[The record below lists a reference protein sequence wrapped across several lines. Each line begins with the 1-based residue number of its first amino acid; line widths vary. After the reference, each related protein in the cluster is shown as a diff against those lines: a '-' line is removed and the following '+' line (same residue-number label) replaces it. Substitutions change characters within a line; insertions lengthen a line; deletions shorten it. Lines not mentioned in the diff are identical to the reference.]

1 MRARLTIIVALLI
14 ALAGFAFVIA
24 PPLRAAEEDKGVL
37 ANLISKALSSP
48 STTVSIGAVDGA
60 LSSDATIKDI
70 VLSDRDGPWL
80 KLDKARLVWSRLA
93 LLKRRLE
100 VDQLEIGHLQFL
112 RKPLPAPAGATAPA
126 QSAAGGSQT
135 DAPILPEL
143 PLKVIIKDFGV
154 SELVLGAPIVGQE
167 AHLTIKGKAT
177 LGPPSEGLDLS
188 LDAHRLDAGGA
199 FVAKLG
205 FVPQSTT
212 LNVDVNFDEPAGG
225 LISRLALPGAP
236 PLKLTLTGAGP
247 LDKFNAKLAF
257 EAGPDIGANGG
268 VDLTRE
274 GDARRLSL
282 KLASRVE
289 GLAPSVIKPVF
300 AGETTLDGDML
311 INDDSSLSLSGL
323 HLVSANARL
332 DIEGTVGA
340 DRTLDVKIHAGAIPG
355 APKIGKLDFNAAIQG
370 AASAPKINAKFD
382 AEKLDFDQ
390 GALERAI
397 ASFSAEPNGA
407 LDAPATRIA
416 LAGDATASGLKLS
429 DKALDHA
436 VGSDVKLTFRAKA
449 SPEGALDVETLQANA
464 VALNLSYAGLLSSEK
479 AKGAVMIEAPDLSH
493 FAALAGK
500 ALKGAAT
507 IKADIDGSPKTQAL
521 AATFD
526 GHVNNLATG
535 VAAADGWTGGQL
547 TLSGVAESLAGGGF
561 GFRKLALS
569 GAHGQAMLDGAIG
582 ADRANLKGE
591 IDTPDARALDPRIQ
605 GKATIVG
612 AITGE
617 GGRLNADVTASLDDG
632 RLMDR
637 PTSGLALKLTAQDLT
652 GVLDAHAALSGDIGR
667 QPLQGALHVAKQA
680 EGGWKADGLSFSFGS
695 AQLDGDVA
703 LGADSLASGKVT
715 LNVGNFDDLSPL
727 LLTRLAGAL
736 RAEIDLAAAD
746 GRQNAHIAAK
756 SDKLTFGANSLA
768 GLDTDLAAADVFGR
782 KILSGAAKLAK
793 ANVGGETIADVNL
806 KASAGADGS
815 DLALAAKAR
824 GLALQARGRLTADAV
839 SRFDLMSFSAVGNG
853 QKLAL
858 SQPASF
864 AFGGDGVD
872 IKNFALGINAGRVSI
887 DGHAGSSLDLRLKL
901 AAAPLAVA
909 DLAKPGLGLQGVADG
924 EATISGGADAP
935 SGDWRIQLKGVSAP
949 QMRSAGLSPV
959 DIAGSGRLGGGRT
972 TLDVALKAGAA
983 SALRA
988 TGAAPLK
995 SDGALDI
1002 AVAGKLD
1009 AGLANSMLSA
1019 SGQRLAGAVAVDA
1032 HLRGPIAKPLAK
1044 GSVTMTGGVFSDET
1058 LGLKLTGIDALIAAE
1073 GDQVRIERLKAST
1086 SNGGTLNVSGQARL
1100 DAEAGFPGSIHI
1112 ASQRAQLVNI
1122 DVVAASVDLGLDV
1135 TGALA
1140 RDPKVSGR
1148 VAVDSMDISVPER
1161 LGGVSAPLQ
1170 GVKHLN
1176 PSETAKA
1183 RLALDEKAKRG
1194 RAASPFNAALAIV
1207 VSAPNRVFVRG
1218 RGIDA
1223 ELGGELKVNG
1233 TTNKP
1238 QIDGGFEMRRGSL
1251 SMLGK
1256 RLDFTSG
1263 KIQFLGDVIPE
1274 LDMVAETQAGDITAR
1289 ITVTG
1294 PANKPTFAFSSDPS
1308 LPQDEILSRVLFQ
1321 KTSGSLSPVQALQ
1334 LANAAAELAGGGD
1347 SFERLRKTLGVDSL
1361 DVSTDSTG
1369 GAAVGVTRAIND
1381 RISVGV
1387 KSGAKPQD
1395 NGVNLDLDVTR
1406 HIRLQGGV
1414 DAGGGSSAGVGAQW
1428 EY

>member
-1 MRARLTIIVALLI
+1 MRARLGVIAALLVALA
-14 ALAGFAFVIA
+14 ALAFIIA
-24 PPLRAAEEDKGVL
+24 PLSAAEEDKGVL

-48 STTVSIGAVDGA
+48 STKVSIGAVDGA
-60 LSSDATIKDI
+60 LSSDATIRDI

-93 LLKRRLE
+93 LFKRRLE

-112 RKPLPAPAGATAPA
+112 RKPLPAPAGATPPAPTTDAAPA
-126 QSAAGGSQT
+126 DT
-135 DAPILPEL
+135 PILPEL
-143 PLKVIIKDFGV
+143 PVKVIIKDFGV
-154 SELVLGAPIVGQE
+154 ADLALGAPVVGAE
-167 AHLTIKGKAT
+167 AHLAIKGRAT

-205 FVPQSTT
+205 FVPQSAT

-225 LISRLALPGAP
+225 LVSTLANLPGAP
-236 PLKLTLTGAGP
+236 PVKLSLAGAGP

-257 EAGPDIGANGG
+257 EAGPSIGANGG

-274 GDARRLSL
+274 GPARRLGL
-282 KLASRVE
+282 KLQSRVE
-289 GLAPSVIKPVF
+289 GLAPSVIRPVF

-311 INDDSSLSLSGL
+311 IRDDSSLTLSGL

-340 DRTLDVKIHAGAIPG
+340 DRALDVKIHAGAIPG
-355 APKIGKLDFNAAIQG
+355 APKIGKLDFNATIAG
-370 AASAPKINAKFD
+370 AASAPKIDAKFD
-382 AEKLDFDQ
+382 AEKLAFDQ
-390 GALERAI
+390 GGLDRLI

-416 LAGDATASGLKLS
+416 LMGDAAASGLKLA

-436 VGSDVKLTFRAKA
+436 VGSDLKLTFRAKA
-449 SPEGALDVETLQANA
+449 SPEGALDVETLQAA
-464 VALNLSYAGLLSSEK
+464 ATALNLSYTGLLSSEK
-479 AKGAVMIEAPDLSH
+479 AKGAVVIEAPDLSH

-500 ALKGAAT
+500 ALKGVAT
-507 IKADIDGSPKTQAL
+507 VTADIEGSPKTHAL
-521 AATFD
+521 AASFD
-526 GHVNNLATG
+526 GHVSNLATG
-535 VAAADGWTGGQL
+535 VAGVDGWTGGAL

-561 GFRKLALS
+561 GFRKLALL
-569 GAHGQAMLDGAIG
+569 GRHGRALLDGAIG
-582 ADRANLKGE
+582 GDKANLKGE
-591 IDTPDARALDPRIQ
+591 IDAPDARVVDPRIL
-605 GKATIVG
+605 GKATIAG
-612 AITGE
+612 AVTGA
-617 GGRLNADVTASLDDG
+617 GDRLNADVTASLDDG

-637 PTSGLALKLTAQDLT
+637 PTSGLALKLNAQDLT
-652 GVLDAHAALSGDIGR
+652 GALDARASLSGDIGR
-667 QPLQGALHVAKQA
+667 QPLQGALHIAKQSD
-680 EGGWKADGLSFSFGS
+680 GGWKADGLSFSLGS
-695 AQLDGDVA
+695 ARLDGDLA
-703 LGADSLASGKVT
+703 LAADFLAAGKVAVT
-715 LNVGNFDDLSPL
+715 IGNFDDLSPL

-736 RAEIDLAAAD
+736 RAEIALTATD
-746 GRQNAHIAAK
+746 GRQNAHIVAK
-756 SDKLTFGANSLA
+756 SDKLAFAANSLS
-768 GLDTDLAAADVFGR
+768 GLDADLTATDIYGR
-782 KILSGAAKLAK
+782 KILSGDVKLAK
-793 ANVGGETIADVNL
+793 ASVGGETIADL
-806 KASAGADGS
+806 SFKASGATDSS
-815 DLALAAKAR
+815 DLAVAAKAR
-824 GLALQARGRLTADAV
+824 GLALQARGKLVADAI
-839 SRFDLMSFSAVGNG
+839 SRFELASLSATGNG
-853 QKLAL
+853 QKLSLAH
-858 SQPASF
+858 PASF

-872 IKNFALGINAGRVSI
+872 IKNFALGINAGRVSV
-887 DGHAGSSLDLRLKL
+887 DGHAGAALDLRLKL
-901 AAAPLAVA
+901 AAVPLAAA
-909 DLAKPGLGLQGVADG
+909 DLAKAGLGLQGVADG
-924 EATISGGADAP
+924 EATISGAADAP
-935 SGDWRIQLKGVSAP
+935 SGDWRVQLKSVSAP
-949 QMRSAGLSPV
+949 QTRSAGLPAVEISG
-959 DIAGSGRLGGGRT
+959 DGRLGDGRT
-972 TLDVALKAGAA
+972 TLDITMKAGAA

-988 TGAAPLK
+988 AGAAPLK
-995 SDGALDI
+995 SEGDLNL

-1009 AGLANSMLSA
+1009 AGLANGLLSA
-1019 SGQRLAGAVAVDA
+1019 SGRRLSGMVAIDA

-1058 LGLKLTGIDALIAAE
+1058 IGLKLTAIDALIAAD
-1073 GDQVRIERLKAST
+1073 GDQIRIERLKAAT
-1086 SNGGTLNVSGQARL
+1086 SNGGVLNVSGQARL

-1112 ASQRAQLVNI
+1112 ASERAQLVNI
-1122 DVVAASVDLGLDV
+1122 DVVAATVDLGLDV

-1161 LGGVSAPLQ
+1161 LGGAAAPLQ
-1170 GVKHLN
+1170 DVKHVN
-1176 PSETAKA
+1176 PGETAKA
-1183 RLALDEKAKRG
+1183 RLALDAKGQRG
-1194 RAASPFNAALAIV
+1194 HAAPPFNASLAIV
-1207 VSAPNRVFVRG
+1207 VSAPSRVFVRG

-1233 TTNKP
+1233 TTAKP
-1238 QIDGGFEMRRGSL
+1238 QIDGGFDMRRGSL

-1256 RLDFTSG
+1256 RLAFTSG

-1274 LDMVAETQAGDITAR
+1274 LDMVAETQATDITAR

-1294 PANKPTFAFSSDPS
+1294 PASHPSFAFTSDPS

-1334 LANAAAELAGGGD
+1334 LANAAASLAGGGD

-1361 DVSTDSTG
+1361 DISTDSTG